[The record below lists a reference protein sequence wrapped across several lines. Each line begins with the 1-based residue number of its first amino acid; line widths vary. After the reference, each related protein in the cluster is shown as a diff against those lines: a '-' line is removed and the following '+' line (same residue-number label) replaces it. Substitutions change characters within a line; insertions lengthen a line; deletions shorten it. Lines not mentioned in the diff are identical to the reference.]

1 MSYCE
6 SKKTVLTWMFPGLH
20 CASPR
25 DLWAKKAEL
34 LLKDSVGIG
43 YGSGLVQKL

>member
-6 SKKTVLTWMFPGLH
+6 SKKTVLTSMFPGLH
-20 CASPR
+20 RASPR

-34 LLKDSVGIG
+34 LLEDAGGIG